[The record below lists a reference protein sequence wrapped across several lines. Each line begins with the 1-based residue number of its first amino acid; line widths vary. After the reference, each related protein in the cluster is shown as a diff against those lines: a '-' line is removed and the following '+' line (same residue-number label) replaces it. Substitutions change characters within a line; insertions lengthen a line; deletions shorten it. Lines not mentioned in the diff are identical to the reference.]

1 MNGGKVSITRILKK
15 FFEKSAIHQT
25 KRTHITI
32 FSITIFSTVLI
43 CLFLKSI
50 RATITCK
57 RKWTRSSRLQTT
69 LSSVEE
75 KNLVL
80 LLHPINLYFAHP
92 GILTSCQK
100 THRIW
105 RLRTMVTLI
114 QISRTVK
121 LISFVE
127 NFKIM
132 NNFIFLYYSIAKCWS
147 MVSGT
152 IDSMIFFS
160 MYQRQFLWWLTH
172 RVDKTEQERGF
183 GCFVWSFT

>member
-57 RKWTRSSRLQTT
+57 RKWTRGSRLQTT

-80 LLHPINLYFAHP
+80 LLHLINLYFAHP

-100 THRIW
+100 TYRIW
-105 RLRTMVTLI
+105 RLRTMVTLT
-114 QISRTVK
+114 QISRTCTVI
-121 LISFVE
+121 LVWSID
-127 NFKIM
+127 NFKI
-132 NNFIFLYYSIAKCWS
+132 IAKCWS
-147 MVSGT
+147 MVTGT
-152 IDSMIFFS
+152 IDSLIFFS
-160 MYQRQFLWWLTH
+160 RYQRQSLWWQIH

-183 GCFVWSFT
+183 GIFVWSFT